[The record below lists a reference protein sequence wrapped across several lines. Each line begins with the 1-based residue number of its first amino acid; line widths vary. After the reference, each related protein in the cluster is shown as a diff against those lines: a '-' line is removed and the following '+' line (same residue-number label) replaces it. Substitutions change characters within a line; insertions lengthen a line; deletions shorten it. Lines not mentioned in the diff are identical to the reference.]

1 MTITNVFFA
10 LLVGAG
16 AAQVPYT
23 SPELGF
29 TMVVPAGFLGEGED
43 LLNPRAIACFVEA
56 SATEASEVT
65 ETTEATE
72 ATEATEHRTWT
83 RLCVERRG
91 GAIPKR
97 ARQMTFAWKGLDLP
111 GASFDS
117 RWADQDVTV
126 FATLVPLRKEAV
138 WLVAMAPLANRAK
151 AQAALV
157 ATLATLE
164 GETAAPSRAER
175 AERAERL
182 GSQVGFVA
190 GIIMAIGAGMW
201 IQQRRQQQRG

>member
-1 MTITNVFFA
+1 VVLA

-16 AAQVPYT
+16 AVQVPYT

-72 ATEATEHRTWT
+72 ATEQRTWT

-117 RWADQDVTV
+117 QWAGENVTV
-126 FATLVPLRKEAV
+126 FATLVPLRKEPV
-138 WLVAMAPLANRAK
+138 WLVTMAPLAHRAK

-157 ATLATLE
+157 ATLATLQ
-164 GETAAPSRAER
+164 GESAALSRTER
-175 AERAERL
+175 AERA
-182 GSQVGFVA
+182 GGFV
-190 GIIMAIGAGMW
+190 GMVGSIMFAVGAGMW
-201 IQQRRQQQRG
+201 IMKRRLEQSG